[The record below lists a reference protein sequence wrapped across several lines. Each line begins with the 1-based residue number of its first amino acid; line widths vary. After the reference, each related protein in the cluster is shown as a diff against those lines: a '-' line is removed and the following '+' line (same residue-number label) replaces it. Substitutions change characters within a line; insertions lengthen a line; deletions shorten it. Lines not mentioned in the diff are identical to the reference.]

1 MDLSQLKQTLLSED
15 SRRAKP
21 AWLTAET
28 LGDARYQAVFKK
40 TWGDR
45 ARVALDGATA
55 TVNDSRRTITLV
67 RSDTPL
73 PVISIAGPGENES
86 DIAVAPASCTLTADF
101 SLTGEGELR
110 VKLSFLVSAR
120 QPSFKTIFPSLPDAL
135 EADDDGGPDAP
146 EGVRP
151 VLHGVPLTSLRLVF
165 STHDAAGEGL
175 RAGLNVAATWAPAP
189 DTLTPPQ
196 GSDLELRGQIV
207 TPGPSG
213 RTPRLAD
220 GALPWDETKGQPLP
234 PGVHLRAGLKES
246 HPLWGTRKF
255 DRPAFRFYSPLTRNW
270 LLRNRGY
277 EPRMAYTGTV
287 ALGEK
292 GEASGA
298 GALVARTWADF
309 AHGGTLV
316 CSFENTKFA
325 SPGDALRLGAELL
338 SAEAPPHGSVPDE
351 VAAAEVTLDRAFVRL
366 SEGEPESVGLTLG
379 LPPAGLAMHSGQFA
393 VALKEI
399 GIVAFKEPSGLLR
412 VRGTLTGTMKV
423 RDAEFE
429 ATVELPGLDLRARKT
444 EPPELP
450 LGKVFDSDL
459 LEGFP
464 RLELPEVVI
473 DDLTLDLYRTA
484 SSVQY
489 DFSLRFKEGMK
500 LSADAPA
507 LPFVQLSLSDAEWSL
522 SGSAEEEGFP
532 VGRLLGYLAEKVS
545 PANNETGVPKDL
557 ALPETIKSFT
567 VTSFDLR
574 VRKGRPKND
583 YSFSCTGQLE
593 VDGRRVRAGVSIEF
607 AQDKNSY
614 NGWLSVGARMFS
626 FTVGATDATKDVP
639 ASDQMVAAYTH
650 WGDDALSLGELARGL
665 VADETAEALHALKI
679 DLKDAF
685 FAHIKIGRTPATSN
699 YIFGVDLGAELDF
712 SKLPVVGKYFS
723 ATNKGGG
730 IGVNNLQLI
739 YARAPFTAGEVA
751 RLDGMLDAMLPQNIA
766 EKPAGGAAS
775 NHPGT
780 PGSGAAAVA
789 LNQGLNIAAD
799 LNLGPTSRPLAF
811 PTAADTSLPAGAG
824 AAVPPQAT
832 TADGATW
839 LNIQKAVGPVH
850 FERVGVEYRGKRVWV
865 LLSAS
870 FAAAGLT
877 ITLDGLSLGAS
888 LDEPKNIQGALRG
901 LGIDYRNEVV
911 EIGGSF
917 LRMSGDGAWPE
928 YGGAAVLKARALT
941 VSAFGSYTTVNE
953 AQPEPPEETV
963 NGGRDGRPSTVQ
975 TSEESSEESSFFIYG
990 LLDYPIGGPP
1000 LFFVTGL
1007 AAGFGYNRSLNVPS
1021 VERVGQF
1028 PLIRAA
1034 RRDAT
1039 ADTFGAV
1046 LKSLREHVRPAAG
1059 EHFLAAGLTFTSFK
1073 LVESTVL
1080 LTAAFGRRFELHL
1093 LGLSRLRVP
1102 AAEPGAGVSPVA
1114 EVELALKGS
1123 FIPGD
1128 GFLELRAQLTPT
1140 SYLLSQDCH
1149 LTGGFA
1155 FLCWFRPGAGRQGAG
1170 PDGDFVLTLG
1180 GYHPGFHVPPHY
1192 PSVPRLGFNWQV
1204 IPETLSLRGDVYFAL
1219 TPAAVMAGGHLVA
1232 EWRSGAV
1239 YAWFKA
1245 GVDFLIAW
1253 KPYHYD
1259 ARAYIDIG
1267 VEVTFQLFGT
1277 QRLSLD
1283 VGADLHIWGPEFA
1296 GDATVHLWIISFT
1309 IHFGESESGKP
1320 AAIGWKEFKSSF
1332 LPNSHE
1338 VCGVAVADGLVPAGR
1353 KDGKRDQG
1361 GKDGGNDLGVINGK
1375 HFSLVIDSRVPL
1387 TAARYKTGTFAKD
1400 GTITDEEEVG
1410 IAVESPVPS
1419 FGIAPMGAGRVSS
1432 STQTITIIRRSEPR
1446 AFVGA
1451 EFVYEPVRKNVPAA
1465 LWGGSPS
1472 PTLNGSQFVKDALG
1486 GFVIR
1491 ARPPEPPAETPQIS
1505 SSVLVAESTTK
1516 PECRWGAAGR
1526 AFAGGAEFRP
1536 ETDDTRK
1543 RDALLES
1550 LGLKPAGM
1558 RLDDKLTY
1566 DFLKPPQSEAA

>member
-1 MDLSQLKQTLLSED
+1 MDLSQLKQTLLSAD
-15 SRRAKP
+15 SRRVKP
-21 AWLTAET
+21 SWLTAET
-28 LGDARYQAVFKK
+28 LGDPRYQAVFTK

-45 ARVALDGATA
+45 ARIALAGATA
-55 TVNDSRRTITLV
+55 TVSDSRRTITLA
-67 RSDTPL
+67 RPDTPF
-73 PVISIAGPGENES
+73 PVISIAGSERNES
-86 DIAVAPASCTLTADF
+86 DVAVAPVSCTLTAEF
-101 SLTGEGELR
+101 SLTAEGELR

-120 QPSFKTIFPSLPDAL
+120 QPSFKTIFPNLPDAL
-135 EADDDGGPDAP
+135 EADDDSSPDPP
-146 EGVRP
+146 EGVPP

-207 TPGPSG
+207 TPGPSE

-220 GALPWDETKGQPLP
+220 GALPWDETKGHPLP

-246 HPLWGTRKF
+246 HPLWDTRKF

-292 GEASGA
+292 AEASGG

-309 AHGGTLV
+309 ARGGTLV

-325 SPGDALRLGAELL
+325 SPGDVLRLCAELL
-338 SAEAPPHGSVPDE
+338 SAEAPPHGSVPEE
-351 VAAAEVTLDRAFVRL
+351 VSTAEVTLDRAFVRL
-366 SEGEPESVGLTLG
+366 SEGKPESVGLTLS
-379 LPPAGLAMHSGQFA
+379 LPPAGRAMHSGQFA

-399 GIVAFKEPSGLLR
+399 GIVVFKEPSGLR
-412 VRGTLTGTMKV
+412 VRGTMTGTMKV
-423 RDAEFE
+423 WDAEFE
-429 ATVELPGLDLRARKT
+429 ATVGVPGLDLRARKT

-450 LGKVFDSDL
+450 LSRVFDSDL

-500 LSADAPA
+500 VSADAPA
-507 LPFVQLSLSDAEWSL
+507 LPFVQLSLSNAEWSL
-522 SGSAEEEGFP
+522 SGSAEEDGFP
-532 VGRLLGYLAEKVS
+532 IGRLLGYLAEKVA

-583 YSFSCTGQLE
+583 YSFTCTGRLE
-593 VDGRRVRAGVSIEF
+593 VDNKRVRAGVSIEF
-607 AQDKNSY
+607 ARDENNY

-626 FTVGATDATKDVP
+626 FTVGTTAATKDAP

-650 WGDDALSLGELARGL
+650 WGDDALSLGELTRGL
-665 VADETAEALHALKI
+665 VADETAEALDALKI

-685 FAHIKIGRTPATSN
+685 FAHIKIGRTPVTSN

-723 ATNKGGG
+723 TTNKGGE

-751 RLDGMLDAMLPQNIA
+751 RLDAMLPQNIA
-766 EKPAGGAAS
+766 EKSAGGAAS
-775 NHPGT
+775 NQPGT
-780 PGSGAAAVA
+780 PGSSAAAVA
-789 LNQGLNIAAD
+789 LNRGLNIAAD
-799 LNLGPTSRPLAF
+799 LNLGSTSRPLAF

-824 AAVPPQAT
+824 AAAPPQAT

-850 FERVGVEYRGKRVWV
+850 FERVGVEYRDKRLWV

-888 LDEPKNIQGALRG
+888 LDDPKNIQGALRG

-917 LRMSGDGAWPE
+917 LRMSGDGARPG

-941 VSAFGSYTTVNE
+941 ISAFGSYTTVKG
-953 AQPEPPEETV
+953 ARPEPHEKTV
-963 NGGRDGRPSTVQ
+963 NGKPNARPST
-975 TSEESSEESSFFIYG
+975 EESSEESSFFIYG

-1007 AAGFGYNRSLNVPS
+1007 AAGFGYNRSLNVPPI
-1021 VERVGQF
+1021 ERVGQF

-1046 LKSLREHVRPAAG
+1046 LKALHDHVRPAAG

-1080 LTAAFGRRFELHL
+1080 LTAAFGKRFELHL

-1155 FLCWFRPGAGRQGAG
+1155 FLCWFRPGAGRQSAG

-1192 PSVPRLGFNWQV
+1192 PNVPRLGFNWQV

-1219 TPAAVMAGGHLVA
+1219 TPAAVMAGGHLAA

-1267 VEVTFQLFGT
+1267 AEVTFQLFGT

-1332 LPNSHE
+1332 LPNPHE
-1338 VCGVAVADGLVPAGR
+1338 ICSIAVADGLVPAGR

-1361 GKDGGNDLGVINGK
+1361 GDDDRNDLGVINGK

-1400 GTITDEEEVG
+1400 GAISDEAEVS

-1419 FGIAPMGAGRVSS
+1419 FGIAPMGADRVSS
-1432 STQTITIIRRSEPR
+1432 STQTITIIRRSGPH

-1465 LWGGSPS
+1465 LWGVSAS
-1472 PTLNGSQFVKDALG
+1472 PTLNGSQHVKDALS

-1491 ARPPEPPAETPQIS
+1491 AKPPEPPAETPQIS

-1516 PECRWGAAGR
+1516 SACRWGAAGR
-1526 AFAGGAEFRP
+1526 AFAGGAEFKP

-1550 LGLKPAGM
+1550 LGLKPSGM
-1558 RLDDKLTY
+1558 KLDDKLTY